1 MSSETTRL
9 TVLFGFFSITVGGEK
24 KIWMECEQERG
35 REERKKKRSNKLAA
49 TMIALMIIWHIKT
62 PKITTHLV
70 MKLFYEQF
78 AFQLDII
85 VLFCKTNLRLGF
97 ASKWLGSS
105 IHCISSIWRNAF
117 TGVRD
122 IITPVCGVPNSTA
135 MKLLTNKRLTLNNRK
150 YSTKFST
157 ILFFINIVTVM

>member
-1 MSSETTRL
+1 
-9 TVLFGFFSITVGGEK
+9 
-24 KIWMECEQERG
+24 
-35 REERKKKRSNKLAA
+35 
-49 TMIALMIIWHIKT
+49 MIALMIIWHIKT

-97 ASKWLGSS
+97 ASKWVGSS
-105 IHCISSIWRNAF
+105 IHCWSSIWRNAF

-157 ILFFINIVTVM
+157 ILFFYQYSDCNVNIIAKQFSQYMVQSKCFLTPILADLPFKVGPCSPLGPSSATVMFR